1 MPPLEG
7 KTEQYQH
14 GEIIFEESEVGA
26 EVFILSEGHVEL
38 IKHGRDTA
46 VEIAVLNPGA
56 MFGEMAA
63 LDNKPRSLTA
73 RALGDVTVE
82 VIERETLLDAM
93 HRDPEFALEFMGG
106 LADGM
111 RMLYEM
117 LVGNLEVKTLAAEVG
132 ETDSETQERTENELF
147 ALLKRVFGRGR
158 EDGEAELLEEGV
170 SPGEFSSR
178 SSGEAS
184 SGAKGASQAPDPVE
198 SHEMAV
204 AAQNVFET
212 WQSTQEP
219 VVVLVASLA
228 DDTDG
233 SVAEEI
239 AAAIDGRQGL
249 MARRIDR
256 LLEHDDQGDI
266 ERQLAGAAQRG
277 REWLSAESASVLV
290 WGGFSHDGS
299 VISLRFVPARGS
311 GETTPGGFP
320 LVTKLD
326 LPREFT
332 VQAADLLCASVICA
346 LGPKSQAQRERLK
359 ALVPPLL
366 EQARSSGLI
375 PSAQLPEPVTMSSLT
390 CYGNA
395 LAIIGHQEEDTHWYE
410 EAAEAYRAALAVAV
424 HYESPFDVAVTQ
436 RHLAMVLDSLS
447 ERLET
452 TDLLAEAR
460 DACGAALE
468 VFTDAIYRWNWA
480 VTQNCLGK
488 ILFKQGVAS
497 SETTKFKEAIIAYQG
512 ALKVFGRK
520 IAPERWAEVI
530 NNIGEL
536 LQFFAARTKR
546 EDVLGAAANIF
557 RTAVNARSRED
568 APILWAT
575 SDNNLGTSLFFLSK
589 EAPKEEVFEEA
600 AQKFRQALSIFRAF
614 GSVRMAGLAMG
625 NMARLEEYK
634 KSLHGVDSAGPSDED
649 DTESLVDDTADAE
662 AAGDQSE
669 RIDTQADVAAASS
682 DAEVEDENASTASE

>member
-7 KTEQYQH
+7 KTEHYQN
-14 GEIIFEESEVGA
+14 GELIFEEGEVGA
-26 EVFILSEGHVEL
+26 EVFVLSEGRVEL
-38 IKHGRDTA
+38 IKRGRESA
-46 VEIAVLNPGA
+46 VEIAVLESGA
-56 MFGEMAA
+56 IFGEMAA
-63 LDNKPRSLTA
+63 LDNMPRSLTA
-73 RALGDVTVE
+73 RALGEVTVE
-82 VIERETLLDAM
+82 AIDQESFLDAM
-93 HRDPEFALEFMGG
+93 HRDPEFALEVMGG

-111 RMLYEM
+111 RTLHDMLA
-117 LVGNLEVKTLAAEVG
+117 GNLQVKTFAVEVE
-132 ETDSETQERTENELF
+132 ETDSESQERTENEMF
-147 ALLKRVFGRGR
+147 ALLKRIFGRGR
-158 EDGEAELLEEGV
+158 EEGEAELLAD
-170 SPGEFSSR
+170 SMATKDDAST
-178 SSGEAS
+178 SSGEMVTGIDAAGQVS
-184 SGAKGASQAPDPVE
+184 DPVE
-198 SHEMAV
+198 THEMAL

-212 WQSTQEP
+212 WQAAQEP
-219 VVVLVASLA
+219 VVVLVAKLA
-228 DDTDG
+228 DDEDG
-233 SVAEEI
+233 SAAEEL

-249 MARRIDR
+249 LARRLDQ

-266 ERQLAGAAQRG
+266 ERQLAGSAQRG
-277 REWLSAESASVLV
+277 REWLTAENASVLV
-290 WGGFSHDGS
+290 WGELSHDGS
-299 VISLRFVPARGS
+299 VISLRFVPSRGS
-311 GETTPGGFP
+311 GETTPGGFS

-359 ALVPPLL
+359 ALVPPQL

-375 PSAQLPEPVTMSSLT
+375 PAAQLPEPVTMSSLT

-395 LAIIGHQEEDTHWYE
+395 LATIGHQEEDTHWYE

-424 HYESPFDVAVTQ
+424 HYETPFDVAVTQ
-436 RHLAMVLDSLS
+436 RHLAIVLDSLC

-452 TDLLAEAR
+452 TDLLDEAR
-460 DACGAALE
+460 DACDAALE
-468 VFTDAIYRWNWA
+468 VFTDSTYRWNWA

-497 SETTKFKEAIIAYQG
+497 SETTKFKDAIIAFQG

-536 LQFFAARTKR
+536 LQFFGARTKR

-557 RTAVNARSRED
+557 RTAVKARSRED

-575 SDNNLGTSLFFLSK
+575 SHNNLGTSLFFLSK
-589 EAPKEEVFEEA
+589 EAPKEEVFDEA
-600 AQKFRQALSIFRAF
+600 AQTFRQALSIFRAF
-614 GSVRMAGLAMG
+614 GSMRMAGLAMG

-634 KSLHGVDSAGPSDED
+634 KSLLGVEPIDEPGED
-649 DTESLVDDTADAE
+649 VGESLEDENVDGEVADDGGEEAEASEHVPAASSEADAE
-662 AAGDQSE
+662 
-669 RIDTQADVAAASS
+669 
-682 DAEVEDENASTASE
+682 DENTSATSE